1 MDFSRG
7 CWCMSEVASVTASVD
22 ATHRALARPRIGFAG
37 LGWIG
42 RNRLKAI
49 AREGTADIVG
59 LYDTSPDTAHSA
71 HTAIEELAPAV
82 SVARRLEDLL
92 ENELDGIV
100 IATPSGL
107 HAQQTKL
114 ALRAGCAVFCQKP
127 LARTATEAAEV
138 IETARARNRLLA
150 VDFCYRSVAGVA
162 AIVELVRSGELGE
175 VYAADLVFHN
185 AYGPDKPWFYDL
197 RQSGGGCV
205 MDLGIHLLDLL
216 LFVLDYPQVLEVD
229 SRVRAA
235 GKLLSKPVRALEDHA
250 LAQLQFDSGTTA
262 RLACSWNLPAGCD
275 AVIEATFYGT
285 HGSASLRNLAGSFYD
300 FTAEHCVGTSRR
312 VIASGD
318 AAWGGRT
325 ACNWIRQLQESR
337 AFDPQAE
344 RLHDVSRL
352 VDRIYGR
359 E

>member
-1 MDFSRG
+1 
-7 CWCMSEVASVTASVD
+7 MSEMASVTASS
-22 ATHRALARPRIGFAG
+22 ANAIHRAPARPRIGFAG

-42 RNRLKAI
+42 RNRLEAI
-49 AREGTADIVG
+49 AREGVADIVA
-59 LYDTSPDTAHSA
+59 LYDTSSDSVHSA
-71 HTAIEELAPAV
+71 RSSIEELAPAV
-82 SVARRLEDLL
+82 AVARRLEELL
-92 ENELDGIV
+92 EYELDGVV

-107 HAQQTKL
+107 HAEQTKL
-114 ALRAGCAVFCQKP
+114 ALRTGRAVFCQKP
-127 LARTATEAAEV
+127 LARTATETAEV
-138 IETARARNRLLA
+138 IETARVCNRLLA
-150 VDFCYRSVAGVA
+150 VDFCYRAVAGVP

-216 LFVLDYPQVLEVD
+216 LLVLDYPQAVEVD

-235 GKLLSKPVRALEDHA
+235 GKLLSKPVRELEDHA

-285 HGSASLRNLAGSFYD
+285 HGSASLRNVRGSFYD

-312 VIASGD
+312 VIASDD
-318 AAWGGRT
+318 ATWGGRT
-325 ACNWIRQLQESR
+325 ACNWIRNLRESQ
-337 AFDPQAE
+337 AFDAQAG
-344 RLHDVSRL
+344 RLHDVSKL

>member
-1 MDFSRG
+1 MDLSKR
-7 CWCMSEVASVTASVD
+7 CWCMSEAASVTASVN
-22 ATHRALARPRIGFAG
+22 AIHRDPARPRIGFAG

-42 RNRLKAI
+42 RNRLDAI
-49 AREGTADIVG
+49 ARDGVADIVG
-59 LYDTSPDTAHSA
+59 IYDTSSDKAHSA
-71 HTAIEELAPAV
+71 RTSIEEIAPAV
-82 SVARRLEDLL
+82 AVAHRLEDLL
-92 ENELDGIV
+92 EYELDGVV

-107 HAQQTKL
+107 HAEQTKL

-127 LARTATEAAEV
+127 LARTANEAAEV
-138 IETARARNRLLA
+138 IATARARNRLLA
-150 VDFCYRSVAGVA
+150 VDFCYRAVAGVP
-162 AIVELVRSGELGE
+162 AIVELVRGGGLGE

-216 LFVLDYPQVLEVD
+216 LLVLDYPQALEVD

-235 GKLLSKPVRALEDHA
+235 GKLLSKPVRELEDHA

-285 HGSASLRNLAGSFYD
+285 QGSASLRGGALRRHEPAC
-300 FTAEHCVGTSRR
+300 HCQ
-312 VIASGD
+312 
-318 AAWGGRT
+318 W
-325 ACNWIRQLQESR
+325 
-337 AFDPQAE
+337 
-344 RLHDVSRL
+344 
-352 VDRIYGR
+352 
-359 E
+359 